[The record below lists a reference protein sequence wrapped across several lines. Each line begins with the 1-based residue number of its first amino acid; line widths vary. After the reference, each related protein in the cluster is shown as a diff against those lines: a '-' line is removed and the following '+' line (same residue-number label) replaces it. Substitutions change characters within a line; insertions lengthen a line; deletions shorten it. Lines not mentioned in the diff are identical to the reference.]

1 MRLPGAQTVPF
12 LVPARDTLIWAAL
25 HLAGDRAAPAL
36 GAGAQGDRL
45 CQREPGTVGTQLFQS
60 LALFKIIETS
70 VRVDDSKF
78 VLF

>member
-12 LVPARDTLIWAAL
+12 PVPARDTLIWAAL
-25 HLAGDRAAPAL
+25 HLGCAGLLQGWGLECRETDSAS
-36 GAGAQGDRL
+36 GNQAQR
-45 CQREPGTVGTQLFQS
+45 GTQLLQS